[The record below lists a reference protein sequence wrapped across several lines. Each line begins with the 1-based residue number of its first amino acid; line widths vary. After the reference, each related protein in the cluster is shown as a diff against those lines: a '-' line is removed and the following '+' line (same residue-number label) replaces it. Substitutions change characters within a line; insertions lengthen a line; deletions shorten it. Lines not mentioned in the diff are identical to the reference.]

1 MSKVIN
7 IKKEPKSDGHKIA
20 KDFDKQIAEAQKVD
34 HIIAGTESAY
44 KIDVKDPEEVKANKP
59 SKKEVSSYMKKFKE
73 YKDKYI
79 KDNTIESMVYEN
91 GSALALLYKEI
102 TRLNQLLTTNLKRQD
117 EKK

>member
-7 IKKEPKSDGHKIA
+7 IKKPK
-20 KDFDKQIAEAQKVD
+20 KVD

-44 KIDVKDPEEVKANKP
+44 KIDVKP

-79 KDNTIESMVYEN
+79 KDNTLESMVYEN